1 MIVPLNTVHTPY
13 ESDGVWAI
21 ADKKSEAIKDLIG
34 EGRESVSV
42 KKDPKHSVKGLN

>member
-21 ADKKSEAIKDLIG
+21 ADKKAKQEKILL
-34 EGRESVSV
+34 EREERACRL
-42 KKDPKHSVKGLN
+42 KKIQKTA